1 MASPTHPTRPTRP
14 VAPPPIP
21 AYAWY
26 AIAVLTLANVSSFLD
41 RQILTLLVGPIRR
54 DLHISDTEM
63 SLLLGLSFA
72 IFYALL
78 GFPIARLA
86 DQKSRKW
93 IVAIGAALWSV
104 TTTLAGLAKNFGHLF
119 LARIGVGV
127 GEATLNPPAH
137 SLIADSV
144 PRERLGTALGV
155 YSMGI
160 YLGVALA
167 QLIGGAVVA
176 VVGAEAL
183 WRVPLVGEVRP
194 WQVVFFVV
202 GLPGLLIALLA
213 ITIREPPRR
222 GGSQPIP
229 VRDVLLHFRGNART
243 VLLHHLGLSLIALVN
258 YGFGGWLPTFFV
270 RTYGWTASQAGY
282 VLGLGNLT
290 FGLAG
295 VMLAGRVADVLQAR
309 GIADAKMRVVTAA
322 ALGLLVC
329 DIAAP
334 LMPTGT
340 LAAIWIFPL
349 SFFASAPFGVGAAA
363 VQDLVPDR
371 MRAQASA
378 LYLFVMNLVGLAI
391 GPSAVALATDYLFR
405 DDSAVRYSLVL
416 VAGAALAPAI
426 LLLLAGFRPFRESV
440 SRMTA
445 R

>member
-1 MASPTHPTRPTRP
+1 
-14 VAPPPIP
+14 
-21 AYAWY
+21 
-26 AIAVLTLANVSSFLD
+26 
-41 RQILTLLVGPIRR
+41 
-54 DLHISDTEM
+54 
-63 SLLLGLSFA
+63 
-72 IFYALL
+72 
-78 GFPIARLA
+78 
-86 DQKSRKW
+86 
-93 IVAIGAALWSV
+93 
-104 TTTLAGLAKNFGHLF
+104 
-119 LARIGVGV
+119 
-127 GEATLNPPAH
+127 
-137 SLIADSV
+137 
-144 PRERLGTALGV
+144 
-155 YSMGI
+155 
-160 YLGVALA
+160 
-167 QLIGGAVVA
+167 LIGGAVVA

-213 ITIREPPRR
+213 LTIREPPRR

-243 VLLHHLGLSLIALVN
+243 VLFHHLGLSLIALVN
-258 YGFGGWLPTFFV
+258 YGYGGWLPTFFV

-295 VMLAGRVADVLQAR
+295 VMLAGRMADVLQAR
-309 GIADAKMRVVTAA
+309 GIADAKIRVVAAA

-329 DIAAP
+329 DVAAP

-405 DDSAVRYSLVL
+405 DDAAVRYSLVL
-416 VAGAALAPAI
+416 VAGVALVPATG
-426 LLLLAGFRPFRESV
+426 LLIAGFRPFRESV
-440 SRMTA
+440 SRMT
-445 R
+445 RE